1 MINKTSIEES
11 PIGNLAQVQNN
22 VMTNMR
28 CHTFAKVTAV
38 YKNGKNEQQTDN
50 KGITYTVKRAK
61 NTIDVRPI
69 VRESRQKYNINNRKI
84 EEIYNEFNKIP
95 LICNIPY
102 ITSWTPK
109 VGDYCVLLHLDR
121 SIKSLVLGDTN
132 DKELKSNGNLHDLN
146 DCVAI
151 GPFGPFK

>member
-28 CHTFAKVTAV
+28 CHTFAKVIAV
-38 YKNGKNEQQTDN
+38 YVDGKNEQQTDEYGN
-50 KGITYTVKRAK
+50 TYNIKRAK
-61 NTIDVRPI
+61 NTIDVEPI
-69 VRESRQKYNINNRKI
+69 VQESRQKYNINNKKVEETYYKI
-84 EEIYNEFNKIP
+84 SK
-95 LICNIPY
+95 ICNIPY
-102 ITSWTPK
+102 ITSWKPE

>member
-69 VRESRQKYNINNRKI
+69 VRESRQNI
-84 EEIYNEFNKIP
+84 
-95 LICNIPY
+95 
-102 ITSWTPK
+102 T
-109 VGDYCVLLHLDR
+109 
-121 SIKSLVLGDTN
+121 
-132 DKELKSNGNLHDLN
+132 
-146 DCVAI
+146 
-151 GPFGPFK
+151 

>member
-1 MINKTSIEES
+1 MINKTTIEES
-11 PIGNLAQVQNN
+11 TIGNLAQVQNN

-28 CHTFAKVTAV
+28 CHTFAKVKAV
-38 YKNGKNEQQTDN
+38 YKDGINEQQTDKNGNTYN
-50 KGITYTVKRAK
+50 KIRAK
-61 NTIDVRPI
+61 KTIDVRPL
-69 VRESRQKYNINNRKI
+69 VREPRQKYNINNKKV
-84 EEIYNEFNKIP
+84 EEIYDKIDDIP

-102 ITSWTPK
+102 ITSWKPE

>member
-28 CHTFAKVTAV
+28 CHTFAKVIAV
-38 YKNGKNEQQTDN
+38 YVDGKNDQQTDEYGN
-50 KGITYTVKRAK
+50 TYNIKRAK
-61 NTIDVRPI
+61 NTIDVEPI
-69 VRESRQKYNINNRKI
+69 VKEYRQKYNINNKKVEETYYSISKI
-84 EEIYNEFNKIP
+84 Y
-95 LICNIPY
+95 NIPY

>member
-28 CHTFAKVTAV
+28 CHTFAKVEAV
-38 YKNGKNEQQTDN
+38 YEEGKNEQQTDEYGN
-50 KGITYTVKRAK
+50 TYTIKRAK
-61 NTIDVRPI
+61 NTIDVEPI
-69 VRESRQKYNINNRKI
+69 VKEYRQKYNINNKKV
-84 EEIYNEFNKIP
+84 EETYYNISK
-95 LICNIPY
+95 ICNIPY

>member
-38 YKNGKNEQQTDN
+38 YKDGKNEQHTDN
-50 KGITYTVKRAK
+50 NGNTYNIKRAK
-61 NTIDVRPI
+61 NTIDVEPI
-69 VRESRQKYNINNRKI
+69 VKEYRQKYNINNKKVEETYYPISKI
-84 EEIYNEFNKIP
+84 Y
-95 LICNIPY
+95 NIPY

-132 DKELKSNGNLHDLN
+132 DNELKSNGNLHDLN

>member
-28 CHTFAKVTAV
+28 CHTFAKVIAV
-38 YKNGKNEQQTDN
+38 YTDGKNKQQTDEYGN
-50 KGITYTVKRAK
+50 TYNIKRAK
-61 NTIDVRPI
+61 NTIDVEPI
-69 VRESRQKYNINNRKI
+69 VKESRQKYNINNKKVEETYYPISKI
-84 EEIYNEFNKIP
+84 Y
-95 LICNIPY
+95 NIPY
-102 ITSWTPK
+102 ITSWKPK

-121 SIKSLVLGDTN
+121 SIKSLLLGDTN

>member
-38 YKNGKNEQQTDN
+38 YTNGKNEQHTDN
-50 KGITYTVKRAK
+50 NGNTYNIKRAK
-61 NTIDVRPI
+61 NTIDVQPI
-69 VRESRQKYNINNRKI
+69 VQESRQKYNINNKKV
-84 EEIYNEFNKIP
+84 EETYYNIST
-95 LICNIPY
+95 ICNIPY

-151 GPFGPFK
+151 GPFGPFR

>member
-38 YKNGKNEQQTDN
+38 YVDGKNEQQTDEYGN
-50 KGITYTVKRAK
+50 TYNIKRAK
-61 NTIDVRPI
+61 NTIDVEPI
-69 VRESRQKYNINNRKI
+69 VQESRQKYNINNKKV
-84 EEIYNEFNKIP
+84 EETYYPISK
-95 LICNIPY
+95 ICNIPY
-102 ITSWTPK
+102 ITSWKPE

>member
-28 CHTFAKVTAV
+28 CHTFAKVIAV
-38 YKNGKNEQQTDN
+38 YVNGKNDQQTDEYGN
-50 KGITYTVKRAK
+50 TYNIKRAK
-61 NTIDVRPI
+61 NTIDVEP
-69 VRESRQKYNINNRKI
+69 VVKEYRQKYNINNKKVEETYYPISKI
-84 EEIYNEFNKIP
+84 Y
-95 LICNIPY
+95 NIPY